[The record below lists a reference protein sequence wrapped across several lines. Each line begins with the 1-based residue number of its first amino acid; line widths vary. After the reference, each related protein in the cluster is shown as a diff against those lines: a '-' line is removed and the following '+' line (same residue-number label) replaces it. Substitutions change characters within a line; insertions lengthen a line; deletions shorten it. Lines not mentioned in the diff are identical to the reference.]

1 MTYLEFVTKTK
12 LKWVN
17 DKAYLAST
25 GLFLLVVW
33 LCGAT
38 TFTFSCLHRW
48 LLRDIELYLNQIALK
63 HKDNLITVPAPLLH
77 KDVVSHLIAGSVE
90 GDSPTAMMQV

>member
-1 MTYLEFVTKTK
+1 MTCLEFVTKTK

-25 GLFLLVVW
+25 WLFLWVVW
-33 LCGAT
+33 LSGAT
-38 TFTFSCLHRW
+38 CTTFSCWHRW
-48 LLRDIELYLNQIALK
+48 VLRDIQLYINQVALK
-63 HKDNLITVPAPLLH
+63 HKDKLITVPALLLH